1 MSASLLITR
10 PRYQAR
16 ALAQKAHS
24 EGWRAVSL
32 PLFTIAPVGSDEERK
47 QRLEAVADADWWIF
61 TSTNAVAMTEAA
73 EPARWARCAAI
84 GAATANA
91 LETAGHPP
99 EAVPESRFSTEALLA
114 LPEFTEVTGQHI
126 VIVGNETP
134 RDTLRES
141 LAERGARVETVAVYR
156 LEAIEHSAQEVAAQ
170 VAEAD
175 IAILTS
181 VSAADRLW
189 GLSDRSTRQRL
200 AEMPLVVPSE
210 RVADF
215 CRSRGLHGP
224 HAVAQPMSNAAL
236 LAAADTLPIMQK
248 KEDET
253 ESGAQETAAGD
264 PPAAMTEKPSE
275 AVSPATGTESASPS
289 KPTQGDGGAA
299 DAPAPAAPPPTPPPS
314 ARPAAP
320 ERRRGGGGWFVVIV
334 VLLLL
339 AGGAAGGWW
348 GWQQLQ
354 RIEAA
359 TVERVAKVQ
368 QALEAQRDAVSAA
381 QDNANGASQKAN
393 EATQELR
400 ALADQTE
407 AQAAK
412 LRELEEVVDAGRTQA
427 HLVAVEQLLLGA
439 NERLQLGRDVAGARR
454 ALALADQRLAA
465 LDDPRFMAVR
475 EAIAEERGALRAV
488 EKVDRTALALKLSAL
503 IKRADSL
510 RLRGG
515 VPETQAPALPENPS
529 DEAGQP
535 AWKRILNSVKDALAS
550 VFVVRRTDVPVKP
563 LMAPEQDGL
572 VRSVLL
578 LRLEAARA
586 ALMAGEQSTY
596 TAALQDAQRWLDAQY
611 ATEDATVQAAM
622 EDLNEL
628 EGEVLKPEL
637 PDITQS
643 LTLLREASASVRG
656 GS

>member
-1 MSASLLITR
+1 VSTSLLVTR

-16 ALAQKAHS
+16 ALAQQARS

-32 PLFTIAPVGSDEERK
+32 PLFTIEPVGTDEERK
-47 QRLEAVADADWWIF
+47 HRLEAVADAQWWIF
-61 TSTNAVAMTEAA
+61 TSTNAVVMTEAA
-73 EPARWARCAAI
+73 APERWACCAAI

-91 LETAGHPP
+91 LEAAGHPP
-99 EAVPESRFSTEALLA
+99 EAVPERRFSTEALLA
-114 LPEFTEVTGQHI
+114 LPEFSEVTGQRI
-126 VIVGNETP
+126 VIVGNEEA
-134 RDTLRES
+134 RDTLREM
-141 LAERGARVETVAVYR
+141 LAERGAHVENLAVYR
-156 LEAIEHSAQEVAAQ
+156 LEAIEHSTQEVAAQ

-175 IAILTS
+175 VAILTS

-189 GLSDRSTRQRL
+189 SLSDGSTRRRL
-200 AEMPLVVPSE
+200 ADMPLVVPSE

-236 LAAADTLPIMQK
+236 LAAADTLPTMQK
-248 KEDET
+248 NERDTET
-253 ESGAQETAAGD
+253 GTQETAAGD
-264 PPAAMTEKPSE
+264 PPAAMTEKPPESSSASTETKGTSASAPAQAE
-275 AVSPATGTESASPS
+275 AESAASS
-289 KPTQGDGGAA
+289 S
-299 DAPAPAAPPPTPPPS
+299 AAPPPPPS
-314 ARPAAP
+314 ARAAAGDKK
-320 ERRRGGGGWFVVIV
+320 RGGGGGVWLLAIVIV
-334 VLLLL
+334 LLL
-339 AGGAAGGWW
+339 AGAVAAGWW

-354 RIEAA
+354 DIEAD
-359 TVERVAKVQ
+359 TVARVDKVQ
-368 QALEAQRDAVSAA
+368 ETLQGQQEAISNA
-381 QDNANGASQKAN
+381 QSNASEASQQVSSL
-393 EATQELR
+393 TQDISEL
-400 ALADQTE
+400 AEKTE

-412 LRELEEVVDAGRTQA
+412 LRDIEQFVDAGRTQA
-427 HLVAVEQLLLGA
+427 HLVAIEQLLLGA
-439 NERLQLGRDVAGARR
+439 NERLQLGRDLAGARR
-454 ALALADQRLAA
+454 ALALADERLAA
-465 LDDPRFMAVR
+465 LDDPRFLAVR

-515 VPETQAPALPENPS
+515 VPETEAPALPEAALA
-529 DEAGQP
+529 EAGQP
-535 AWKRILNSVKDALAS
+535 AWKRALNSVKNALTS

-563 LMAPEQDGL
+563 LMAPEHDGL

-596 TAALQDAQRWLDAQY
+596 AAALQDAQRWLDAQY

-643 LTLLREASASVRG
+643 LTKLREVSTSVRG